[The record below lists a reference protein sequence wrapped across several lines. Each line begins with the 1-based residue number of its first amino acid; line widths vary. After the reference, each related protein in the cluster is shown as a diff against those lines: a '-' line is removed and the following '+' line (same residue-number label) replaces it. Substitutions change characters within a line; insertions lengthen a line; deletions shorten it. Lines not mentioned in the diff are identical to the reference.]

1 MARKGLLKKDIIVA
15 PVIHIKNVR
24 KRRRAGGVGEKGM
37 EKEKEKK
44 RAREGEEKTRF
55 LNKGPSKLFK
65 VENGLLYA

>member
-1 MARKGLLKKDIIVA
+1 MARKGILKKDIIIC
-15 PVIHIKNVR
+15 PCNSHKNVR

-44 RAREGEEKTRF
+44 RAGRRRENTL
-55 LNKGPSKLFK
+55 LNKGPNKLFK

>member
-1 MARKGLLKKDIIVA
+1 
-15 PVIHIKNVR
+15 
-24 KRRRAGGVGEKGM
+24 M